1 MSACTSQME
10 TGLERKKRRRWLR
23 APKPVVMSLEKNWVW
38 DRGFLPILQ
47 GGPTAALW
55 PMMPNSPVSV
65 RLLLLSQITQ
75 IFGDTLGSPRLLGGV
90 EGNLLRGLCLE
101 SLSY

>member
-1 MSACTSQME
+1 M
-10 TGLERKKRRRWLR
+10 
-23 APKPVVMSLEKNWVW
+23 VMSLEKNWVW

-90 EGNLLRGLCLE
+90 EGNLLRGLCSE